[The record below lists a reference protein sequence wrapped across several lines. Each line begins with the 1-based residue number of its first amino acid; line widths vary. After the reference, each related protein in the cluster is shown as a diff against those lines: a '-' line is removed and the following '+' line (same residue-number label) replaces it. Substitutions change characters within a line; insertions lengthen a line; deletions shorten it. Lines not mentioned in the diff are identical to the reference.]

1 MIFAV
6 VEDSRSQ
13 AEVLKALLKSEGYQ
27 VEVFANGESFLA
39 ALHGG
44 GFDFYVI
51 DWALPDISGDI
62 LVGKI
67 REQCGWDVPVV
78 VCTARTEEDFASD
91 ILRQGADDYIPKPVR
106 YMEFLAR
113 VNVLLRRVQGKT
125 PSLLRFGRIELDVE
139 GRRIRLNGQ
148 EVELT
153 QREFDLA
160 VVLLNNIG
168 RVLGRR
174 VRQMVDGAN
183 NFSLLSIPFFIV
195 MGEFMSAGGISE
207 KIVDLANLAVGRFR
221 GGLAYVNVL
230 DSMFFGGISGSAVA
244 DVSSLGT
251 IVIPMMVKQGYDED
265 FSVGLTVTTACQG
278 VLIPPSH
285 NMVIYALAAG
295 GVSIGT
301 LFMAGLLPGIALGC
315 GMIIMCMMMAKRY
328 NFPKGEGVAKGEG
341 IKVLLRGI
349 LPMMTL
355 IIIMVGTSAG
365 VFTATEASAI
375 ACVYTMFLSMVVFR
389 SVKLRDVGG
398 ILKNSLKTLAIVM
411 TLLAT
416 AKAFAYMMT
425 ELRIPAMITAA
436 LLSITSNKYV
446 LMLIINILL
455 LLLGCFMDMAPLIT
469 IMTPILLPV
478 VTNPAIGMDPVHF
491 GVVMIFNLAV
501 GLCTP
506 PVGSALFVGCAI
518 GKTPIER
525 TSKNMLPLYAVM
537 VTVLL
542 LVTYIPEI
550 SLWLPRMTGY
560 AG

>member
-1 MIFAV
+1 MTQTLAGI
-6 VEDSRSQ
+6 
-13 AEVLKALLKSEGYQ
+13 VLIGGFALLLVCRIPIS
-27 VEVFANGESFLA
+27 FAMLLSTLGS
-39 ALHGG
+39 ALITGTN
-44 GFDFYVI
+44 F
-51 DWALPDISGDI
+51 S
-62 LVGKI
+62 
-67 REQCGWDVPVV
+67 
-78 VCTARTEEDFASD
+78 
-91 ILRQGADDYIPKPVR
+91 
-106 YMEFLAR
+106 
-113 VNVLLRRVQGKT
+113 VL
-125 PSLLRFGRIELDVE
+125 
-139 GRRIRLNGQ
+139 
-148 EVELT
+148 
-153 QREFDLA
+153 
-160 VVLLNNIG
+160 
-168 RVLGRR
+168 

-183 NFSLLSIPFFIV
+183 SFSLLSIPFFIV

-207 KIVDLANLAVGRFR
+207 KIVNLANLAVGRFR

-265 FSVGLTVTTACQG
+265 FAVGLTVTTACQG

-315 GMIIMCMMMAKRY
+315 GMILMCAAMAKRY
-328 NFPKGEGVAKGEG
+328 NFPKGTGVARGEAG
-341 IKVLLRGI
+341 RVLKEGI
-349 LPMMTL
+349 LPMLTL
-355 IIIMVGTSAG
+355 VIIMVGTGAG

-375 ACVYTMFLSMVVFR
+375 ACVYTMVLALAVFR
-389 SVKLRDVGG
+389 SVRLRDVGTV
-398 ILKNSLKTLAIVM
+398 IRNSLKTLAIVM

-425 ELRIPAMITAA
+425 ELRIPAAISAG
-436 LLSITSNKYV
+436 LLSVTDNRAI
-446 LMLIINILL
+446 LLLIINALL

-478 VTNPAIGMDPVHF
+478 VTAVGVDPVHF
-491 GVVMIFNLAV
+491 GVIMIFNLAV

-518 GKTPIER
+518 ARTPIER
-525 TSKNMLPLYAVM
+525 TAKNMLPLYAVM
-537 VTVLL
+537 VVVLL
-542 LVTYIPEI
+542 LVTYIPDI
-550 SLWLPRMTGY
+550 SLLLPRLLMGY

>member
-1 MIFAV
+1 MTTATL
-6 VEDSRSQ
+6 
-13 AEVLKALLKSEGYQ
+13 AGLVLI
-27 VEVFANGESFLA
+27 
-39 ALHGG
+39 G
-44 GFDFYVI
+44 GF
-51 DWALPDISGDI
+51 
-62 LVGKI
+62 
-67 REQCGWDVPVV
+67 
-78 VCTARTEEDFASD
+78 
-91 ILRQGADDYIPKPVR
+91 
-106 YMEFLAR
+106 
-113 VNVLLRRVQGKT
+113 VLLLLMRV
-125 PSLLRFGRIELDVE
+125 PISFAMLLATLGSALVTGTNFS
-139 GRRIRLNGQ
+139 
-148 EVELT
+148 
-153 QREFDLA
+153 
-160 VVLLNNIG
+160 VL
-168 RVLGRR
+168 

-295 GVSIGT
+295 GGVSIGS
-301 LFMAGLLPGIALGC
+301 LFMAGAVPGIVLGC
-315 GMIIMCMMMAKRY
+315 AMMALCFFMGKKY
-328 NFPKGEGVAKGEG
+328 NFPKGVAIPKEQRKSV
-341 IKVLLRGI
+341 ILRGI
-349 LPMMTL
+349 LPMLTL
-355 IIIMVGTSAG
+355 VIILVGTGMG
-365 VFTATEASAI
+365 VFTATESSAI
-375 ACVYTMFLSMVVFR
+375 AVVYTMFLAYVVF
-389 SVKLRDVGG
+389 SDAKLRDFGKV
-398 ILKNSLKTLAIVM
+398 IKNALKTLAIVM

-446 LMLIINILL
+446 LMLIVNILL

-525 TSKNMLPLYAVM
+525 TARNMLPLYLTM
-537 VTVLL
+537 VIVLM
-542 LVTYIPEI
+542 LVTYFPDI
-550 SLWLPRMTGY
+550 SLLLPRLLMGY
-560 AG
+560 GA